1 MTLHLDKVTPR
12 LPQRSPPAFGV
23 EGQPSCL
30 TPADA
35 RSPVNAPR
43 YHYAVAC
50 NLNERE
56 GTSMMTTHQ
65 GSLHKIDGFI
75 LRPLTHLS
83 TYACQWFV
91 AEVGDP

>member
-75 LRPLTHLS
+75 LHPLTHLS